1 MNIIVA
7 LIAISLSLA
16 LFFLGLFIWS
26 LKSGQFD
33 DPFGPAARMLFD
45 EKKRNRSVQK
55 KQPAIGDEQAVNWKA
70 NEPNYGE

>member
-45 EKKRNRSVQK
+45 EKREIDQYK
-55 KQPAIGDEQAVNWKA
+55 KNSLPSEMSRL
-70 NEPNYGE
+70 